1 MHEFSIAQSVVQTVL
16 KVAMENNAVQ
26 VTEINLEIGEL
37 TLLNPE
43 YLKYGIEVASE
54 GTIIEGAKVNITVKA
69 GVIRCLECGYEG
81 ETKKERIEDI
91 PHVSALLSLSLKCP
105 RCGSNMTEVI
115 GGRECNIKN
124 IQIKA

>member
-69 GVIRCLECGYEG
+69 GGYPML
-81 ETKKERIEDI
+81 R
-91 PHVSALLSLSLKCP
+91 VRL
-105 RCGSNMTEVI
+105 R
-115 GGRECNIKN
+115 GGNQKRKN
-124 IQIKA
+124 